1 MDNDQKEQL
10 ANLYS
15 DKNVIVKNYSFN
27 DNIPQELKKEKDEIT
42 DSQRKDFI
50 NLEFYVEVEDTQYGQ
65 MLSEFFDD
73 LKEDFLVQ
81 AVFRKRQRD
90 KLATLIS

>member
-15 DKNVIVKNYSFN
+15 DKNVIVKKYSFN
-27 DNIPQELKKEKDEIT
+27 DNIPEELKKEKDEIT

-50 NLEFYVEVEDTQYGQ
+50 NLEFYVEVEDMQYGQ

-90 KLATLIS
+90 KLNNDV

>member
-42 DSQRKDFI
+42 DSQKKDFI

-73 LKEDFLVQ
+73 PKEDLS
-81 AVFRKRQRD
+81 
-90 KLATLIS
+90 LIHI